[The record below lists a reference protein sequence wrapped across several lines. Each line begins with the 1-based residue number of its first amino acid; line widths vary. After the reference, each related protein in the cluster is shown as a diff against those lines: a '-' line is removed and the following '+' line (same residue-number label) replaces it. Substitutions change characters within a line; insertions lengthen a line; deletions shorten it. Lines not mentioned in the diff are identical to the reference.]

1 MRITESSL
9 RRLIREVIT
18 EERDSES
25 FMMPGS
31 YGAIEDKEMSIKDLE
46 DKFKKYSDIID
57 ERNIEKADGY
67 EEVVE
72 LQKSHKEAE
81 KSHKEAKEA
90 YEKELRGF
98 IGDVIDIHGKDL
110 NRNFITER

>member
-1 MRITESSL
+1 
-9 RRLIREVIT
+9 
-18 EERDSES
+18 
-25 FMMPGS
+25 
-31 YGAIEDKEMSIKDLE
+31 
-46 DKFKKYSDIID
+46 
-57 ERNIEKADGY
+57 
-67 EEVVE
+67 
-72 LQKSHKEAE
+72 

>member
-31 YGAIEDKEMSIKDLE
+31 YGAIEDEEMSIKDLE
-46 DKFKKYSDIID
+46 AIFREYSDIIN
-57 ERNIEKADGY
+57 EKNIKDIVDGY

-72 LQKSHKEAE
+72 LQKSHKEA
-81 KSHKEAKEA
+81 KEA
-90 YEKELRGF
+90 
-98 IGDVIDIHGKDL
+98 
-110 NRNFITER
+110 